1 MNHFSCFA
9 VEYILYSMRLLIL
22 PFLLIFFF
30 ETSVAQFVYVAPV
43 PGSKYHLTNRTIILK
58 TSDPLIATGINGENW
73 YSVIGEKSGLHHMK
87 TKLTGG
93 NKTILLKPVHPFT
106 PGEIV
111 TVSIDDNYLRTVQN
125 NFIEGFT
132 FSFQVQPDYSLE
144 EIKLLEFAKRD
155 LIAASFGAIRQ
166 IPQEVRSSE
175 DFPRFVI
182 DTNTNPAP
190 GDIFFYSFNFEGEP
204 TNHICIMSSDGDSVY
219 SQKTTEKGGTFDI
232 NKNGYLTVFNSDSS
246 YFEVWDS
253 TYTIIDKYAT
263 LGYTTDA
270 HEFILL
276 PNGHSFLMAYDPQ
289 IVDMTIYNPNYK
301 ENATVVGAILQELDA
316 DKNLVFEWRS
326 WDHIEITEAQHTY
339 FWGDYIDY
347 VHLNSIELD
356 DDSNLLVSCRKLD
369 QILKISRTTGE
380 VMWRMGGEKNEFAF
394 LNDPLQFNYQHDC
407 RRLRNGYI
415 TIFDNGCYHI
425 PPVASFKEY
434 ELDEVNKTASLVFS
448 YSHPLI
454 NGDNLQSWA
463 MGNAQRLDNGNTFIN
478 WGYIPPGSGAPNMT
492 EIDSV
497 GNIVWEMHFTDT
509 NFLVVYRAHRYEWSP
524 CIPTEID
531 SINAMVISEVA
542 AIISWSPVRN
552 AGSYLIQYQSVDAFD
567 WDSLLLPPTSTFL
580 LLKDLVPATTYH
592 WRIQA
597 LCHAKGDAFAATSEQ
612 NFTTM
617 SIPVDTGTVGIEII
631 VFPNPSRDQLNCIV
645 KRSGIADAQLVLIDV
660 LGKEWYHKEFET
672 MEAGKSF
679 AVPVGGL
686 PRGLYIL
693 KMTYSNQQ
701 RLFNIILN

>member
-1 MNHFSCFA
+1 LNNYCYFT
-9 VEYILYSMRLLIL
+9 VQYILYRMKLLIITV
-22 PFLLIFFF
+22 PLIFFF
-30 ETSVAQFVYVAPV
+30 ETLAAQFVYVAPV
-43 PGSKYHLTNRTIILK
+43 PGSAYHHANRTIILK
-58 TSDPLIATGINGENW
+58 TADPLNASSISNEHW
-73 YSVIGEKSGLHHMK
+73 YTVIGEKSGLHFMK
-87 TKLTGG
+87 TKLTDG
-93 NKTILLKPVHPFT
+93 NKTILLKPVQPFT
-106 PGEIV
+106 PGEMV
-111 TVSIDDNYLRTVQN
+111 TVSIDDNSLRTVLN
-125 NFIEGFT
+125 SFIEGFT
-132 FSFQVQPDYSLE
+132 FSFRIQPNYSVE
-144 EIKLLEFAKRD
+144 EIKLLKFAHQD
-155 LIAASFGAIRQ
+155 LISANFGMVRN
-166 IPQEVRSSE
+166 IPQEVRSSD

-190 GDIFFYSFNFEGEP
+190 GDIFYYSFNFEGEP

-219 SQKTTEKGGTFDI
+219 SKKTTEKGGTFNI
-232 NKNGYLTVFNSDSS
+232 NKNGYLTLFNSDSS
-246 YFEVWDS
+246 FFEVWDS
-253 TYTIIDKYAT
+253 TYNIIDKYAT
-263 LGYTTDA
+263 QGYTTDA

-339 FWGDYIDY
+339 FWGEYIDY

-356 DDSNLLVSCRKLD
+356 YDSNLLVSCRKLD

-407 RRLRNGYI
+407 RRLPNGHI
-415 TIFDNGCYHI
+415 TIFDNGCYHS

-434 ELDEVNKTASLVFS
+434 EVDEVNKTANLVFS

-454 NGDNLQSWA
+454 NGANLQSWA

-492 EIDSV
+492 EIDSN
-497 GNIVWEMHFTDT
+497 GNIVWEMHFTDS
-509 NFLVVYRAHRYEWSP
+509 NFLVVYRAHRYEWNP
-524 CIPTEID
+524 CVPTEID

-542 AIISWSPVRN
+542 AIISWSPVRD
-552 AGSYLIQYQSVDAFD
+552 AGSYLIQYQTVGAID

-580 LLKDLVPATTYH
+580 LLKDLVPATTYN

-597 LCHAKGDAFAATSEQ
+597 LCHAKGDAFAATGEQ

-617 SIPVDTGTVGIEII
+617 SIPADTAAIGIEMV
-631 VFPNPSRDQLNCIV
+631 VFPNPASDQLNCIING
-645 KRSGIADAQLVLIDV
+645 SGIADAQIMLIDV
-660 LGKEWYHKEFET
+660 LGKEWYHVELET

-679 AVPVGGL
+679 AIPVTGL

-693 KMTYSNQQ
+693 KMSYGNHQQ
-701 RLFNIILN
+701 LFNVILN

>member
-9 VEYILYSMRLLIL
+9 VEYILYSRRLLIL

-58 TSDPLIATGINGENW
+58 TNDPLIATGINGENW
-73 YSVIGEKSGLHHMK
+73 YSVIGDKSGLHHMK
-87 TKLTGG
+87 AKLTGG

-111 TVSIDDNYLRTVQN
+111 TVSIDDNHLRTVQN

-132 FSFQVQPDYSLE
+132 FSFQVRPDYSLE

-182 DTNTNPAP
+182 DTNINPAP

-253 TYTIIDKYAT
+253 TYNIIAKYAT
-263 LGYTTDA
+263 QGYTTDA

-301 ENATVVGAILQELDA
+301 ENATVVGAIVQELDV

-339 FWGDYIDY
+339 FWGEYIDY

-356 DDSNLLVSCRKLD
+356 YDSNLLVSCRKLD
-369 QILKISRTTGE
+369 QVLKISRTTGE

-407 RRLRNGYI
+407 RRLPNGHI
-415 TIFDNGCYHI
+415 TIFDNGCYHS

-434 ELDEVNKTASLVFS
+434 EVDEVNKTASLVFS
-448 YSHPLI
+448 YTHPLI
-454 NGDNLQSWA
+454 NGANLQSWA
-463 MGNAQRLDNGNTFIN
+463 MGNAQRFDNGNTFIN

-492 EIDSV
+492 EIDSI

-509 NFLVVYRAHRYEWSP
+509 NFLVVYRAHRYEWNP
-524 CIPTEID
+524 CVPTEID

-542 AIISWSPVRN
+542 AIISWSPVRD
-552 AGSYLIQYQSVDAFD
+552 AGSYLIQYQTVGAFD
-567 WDSLLLPPTSTFL
+567 WDSLILPPTSTFL
-580 LLKDLVPATTYH
+580 LLKNLVPATTYH

-597 LCHAKGDAFAATSEQ
+597 LCHAKGNAFAATGEQ

-617 SIPVDTGTVGIEII
+617 SVPEDSAALGVDFL
-631 VFPNPSRDQLNCIV
+631 VFPNPARDHLNGIL
-645 KRSGIADAQLVLIDV
+645 KGSGIADVQLTLIDV
-660 LGKEWYHKEFET
+660 LGKEWYYMELET
-672 MEAGKSF
+672 IETGKSF
-679 AVPVGGL
+679 SIPVTGL

-693 KMTYSNQQ
+693 KMTFGNHQK
-701 RLFNIILN
+701 LFNVILD